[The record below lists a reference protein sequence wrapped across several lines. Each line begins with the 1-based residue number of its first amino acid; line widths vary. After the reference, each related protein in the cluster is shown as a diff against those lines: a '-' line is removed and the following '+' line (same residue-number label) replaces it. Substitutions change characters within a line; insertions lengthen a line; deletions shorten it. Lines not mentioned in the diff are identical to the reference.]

1 MLPLS
6 TTLCATVNSPSGIEI
21 VDFSE
26 DDADEQGEKSSP
38 ESDQSSTREPFLQ
51 TSRQRVA
58 EALQAVMWPN
68 MVRKSNVPRLRDNE
82 GGKSNVP
89 EGPVTGAA
97 VKEESNEADME
108 NFEALFS
115 RLAEFKSQAHDL
127 AKSDNDEERRLHA
140 EKVVRA
146 FWCTLGEDLAELEG
160 GRDSSEEEIG

>member
-1 MLPLS
+1 MSPL
-6 TTLCATVNSPSGIEI
+6 TTPLNAIMNSPSGIEI

-38 ESDQSSTREPFLQ
+38 ESDQSSGREPFLQ

-68 MVRKSNVPRLRDNE
+68 MVRMTNTTRLRDNE
-82 GGKSNVP
+82 AGKHSVPKGPFSN
-89 EGPVTGAA
+89 AA
-97 VKEESNEADME
+97 VKEESHEADME

-127 AKSDNDEERRLHA
+127 AKSNNDEERRLHA

-146 FWCTLGEDLAELEG
+146 FWCTLGEDLDEIEG
-160 GRDSSEEEIG
+160 GRDSSEEEDG